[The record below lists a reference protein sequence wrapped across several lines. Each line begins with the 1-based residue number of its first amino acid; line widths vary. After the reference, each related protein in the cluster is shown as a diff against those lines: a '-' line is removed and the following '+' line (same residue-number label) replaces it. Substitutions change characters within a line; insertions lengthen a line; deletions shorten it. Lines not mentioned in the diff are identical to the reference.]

1 MKCINDLP
9 MANLIENQRL
19 NIVRSRGLF
28 SAATIS
34 KCRRL
39 CALLTAA
46 AFFLT
51 GCGSVKYDMP
61 YEEQGSVSSYQ
72 LINITNR
79 ETIEPFAKDL
89 CVAAGDVTAG
99 GLDLQQLG
107 AAALFDTKNLDTL
120 YAKNIHNQLHPAS
133 LTKVMTALVA
143 LKHGSPDDIYTAS
156 ENVLISEPGAVLCGI
171 KPGDKMTLDQALH
184 ALLIYSGNDVAVLIA
199 EGVSASVNGGVGS
212 VEAFVELMNQ
222 EAQEIGATNC
232 HFMNPNGLTE
242 EGHYVT
248 AYDLYLIFQEAL
260 HYELFNQIIQ
270 MTSYSTIYTASDGSE
285 KKLEMESTNLF
296 LRGEYEAP
304 EKITVVG
311 GKTGTTNAAGHC
323 LILLCRSSSGTPYIS
338 VILKDESREGLYVDM
353 RDLLGIIQ

>member
-1 MKCINDLP
+1 MRC
-9 MANLIENQRL
+9 
-19 NIVRSRGLF
+19 
-28 SAATIS
+28 
-34 KCRRL
+34 

-46 AFFLT
+46 ALFLT
-51 GCGSVKYDMP
+51 GCGSAKYDMP

-72 LINITNR
+72 LINIANR
-79 ETIEPFAKDL
+79 ETIDPFAKEL
-89 CVAAGDVTAG
+89 CVAAKDVTAG
-99 GLDLQQLG
+99 GPDLQQIG

-156 ENVLISEPGAVLCGI
+156 ENVLITESGAVLCGI

-199 EGVSASVNGGVGS
+199 EGVAGS
-212 VEAFVELMNQ
+212 VENFIALMNE
-222 EAQEIGATNC
+222 EAQAIGAPNC

-260 HYELFNQIIQ
+260 KYELFNQIIQ
-270 MTSYSTIYTASDGSE
+270 MTSYSTVYTAADGSQ
-285 KKLEMESTNLF
+285 KNLEVENSNLF
-296 LRGEYEAP
+296 LRGSYEAP
-304 EKITVVG
+304 ANVTVVG
-311 GKTGTTNAAGHC
+311 GKTGTPNAAGHC
-323 LILLCRSSSGTPYIS
+323 LILLSRGSNGTPYIS
-338 VILKDESREGLYVDM
+338 VILKDESREGLYTDM
-353 RDLLGIIQ
+353 GDLLGIIK